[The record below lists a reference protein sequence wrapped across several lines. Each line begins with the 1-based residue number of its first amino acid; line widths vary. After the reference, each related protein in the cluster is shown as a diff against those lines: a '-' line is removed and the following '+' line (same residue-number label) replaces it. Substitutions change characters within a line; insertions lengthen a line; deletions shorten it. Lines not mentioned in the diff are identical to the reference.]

1 MKTILLIGLGRFGR
15 NVAKK
20 LNELGHEVM
29 AIDSSE
35 ERVNAVL
42 PYLTPL
48 PQASLG
54 GSGEPYQ
61 GKPEVADTQTF
72 PQRVLTAGPLSEAGV
87 WWVGPY
93 RNRPRGFST

>member
-1 MKTILLIGLGRFGR
+1 MAERKEGEQMKTILLIGLGRFGR

-54 GSGEPYQ
+54 GSGNLTRACLRWQ
-61 GKPEVADTQTF
+61 ILKPSPNA
-72 PQRVLTAGPLSEAGV
+72 
-87 WWVGPY
+87 Y
-93 RNRPRGFST
+93 